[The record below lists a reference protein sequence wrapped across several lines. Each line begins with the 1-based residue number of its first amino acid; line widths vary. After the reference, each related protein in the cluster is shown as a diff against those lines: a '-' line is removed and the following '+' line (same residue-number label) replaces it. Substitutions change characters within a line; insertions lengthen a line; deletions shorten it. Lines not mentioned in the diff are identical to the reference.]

1 MAKHCCLCL
10 DSTYTPTEHS
20 ESIHHRGVAIGT
32 NAGVWVGN
40 RLTVNI
46 LGHNSPSQ
54 ILNVDLVHDSRSGRY
69 DLEVVEGGLSPAQ
82 ELVALSVALILVLNV
97 SLGRICAAGH
107 INHNRVVNNHFS
119 WG

>member
-1 MAKHCCLCL
+1 M
-10 DSTYTPTEHS
+10 
-20 ESIHHRGVAIGT
+20 AIGT

-54 ILNVDLVHDSRSGRY
+54 ILNVDLVHDSRSGRD
-69 DLEVVEGGLSPAQ
+69 DLEVVESGLSPAQ

-107 INHNRVVNNHFS
+107 INHYRVVNNHFS
-119 WG
+119 RG

>member
-1 MAKHCCLCL
+1 M
-10 DSTYTPTEHS
+10 
-20 ESIHHRGVAIGT
+20 
-32 NAGVWVGN
+32 
-40 RLTVNI
+40 TVNI